1 MRYELMIGLRYL
13 RARRKEGFISL
24 IPVISVVGVMIGV
37 MTLNIVLAVMTG
49 FEEDLRDR
57 ILGFNPHIVL
67 VSYAGAIRD
76 PDTVLA
82 KVRETKGVV
91 AAEPLVYSQV
101 MLTTGQSVSG
111 VVVRGVPAHADD
123 AIVDLKG
130 HLTSGSLDGL
140 GADFDVPVSA
150 TEQGT
155 ADAASAHAPPMKDA
169 TADNGRDQATKS
181 DRKGSRGNRGS
192 KESKEKESDKGSSG
206 ETPGRERPGFT
217 PGRDAHREAQPSGGE
232 IRMTKLSGVII
243 GQELA
248 KQLGVE
254 VGDPVSVV
262 SPIGTPSAVGMIP
275 KVKRFAV
282 AGTFDSGMFDYDSS
296 LIYMSLPDAQ
306 RFFGLGDAITG
317 VEIRVGDIYRAQEVA
332 RLIEGHLGTPFRA
345 RDWMEVNRNLFLAFK
360 LEKVVYFIV
369 LLLIVLVAAFNIIA
383 TLIMIVMEKRKDIA
397 ILKCMG
403 ATNRSIARIF
413 MLKGAIVGAVGT
425 LLGVAGGYAGCWL
438 LERYQ
443 FVELPKD
450 VFYVSTLPVRVYG
463 ENFLLVA
470 LASVTICL
478 LATIYPARQA
488 AGLAP
493 VEVIRYE

>member
-1 MRYELMIGLRYL
+1 MRYELMVGLRYL
-13 RARRKEGFISL
+13 RARRKEAFISL
-24 IPVISVVGVMIGV
+24 ITVISVVGVMIGV

-76 PDTVLA
+76 PDTVLS
-82 KVRETKGVV
+82 KVRDTKGVL

-111 VVVRGVPAHADD
+111 VVVRGVPPDADES
-123 AIVDLKG
+123 IVDLKS
-130 HLTSGSLDGL
+130 HLVSGALSGL
-140 GADFDVPVSA
+140 GADFDVPISLADEPAAASPPAVKETKDAKGRSA
-150 TEQGT
+150 RGPSPPGHDERGT
-155 ADAASAHAPPMKDA
+155 AKPAAEGQ
-169 TADNGRDQATKS
+169 TV
-181 DRKGSRGNRGS
+181 
-192 KESKEKESDKGSSG
+192 
-206 ETPGRERPGFT
+206 
-217 PGRDAHREAQPSGGE
+217 
-232 IRMTKLSGVII
+232 KLSGIII

-254 VGDPVSVV
+254 VGDAVSVV
-262 SPIGTPSAVGMIP
+262 SPVGTPSPVGMIP

-296 LIYMSLPDAQ
+296 LIYMSLADAQ
-306 RFFGLGDAITG
+306 RFFGLGSTITG
-317 VEIRVGDIYRAQEVA
+317 VEIRVKDIYQSQAVA
-332 RLIEGHLGTPFRA
+332 RAIEDRLGTPFRA

-383 TLIMIVMEKRKDIA
+383 TLIMVVMEKRKDIA

-413 MLKGAIVGAVGT
+413 MLKGAIVGTVGT
-425 LLGVAGGYAGCWL
+425 LLGVVGGYAGCWVL
-438 LERYQ
+438 ARYQ

-470 LASVTICL
+470 LASVAICL

>member
-1 MRYELMIGLRYL
+1 MRYELMVGLRYL
-13 RARRKEGFISL
+13 RARRKEAFISL
-24 IPVISVVGVMIGV
+24 ITVISVVGVMIGV

-57 ILGFNPHIVL
+57 ILGFNPHIVV

-76 PDTVLA
+76 ADKVLA
-82 KVRETKGVV
+82 TVRDTPGVV
-91 AAEPLVYSQV
+91 AAAPLVYSQV

-111 VVVRGVPAHADD
+111 VVVRGVPPGDD
-123 AIVDLKG
+123 AAIVDLKG
-130 HLTSGSLDGL
+130 HLSSGSIDRL
-140 GADFDVPVSA
+140 GAEFEV
-150 TEQGT
+150 
-155 ADAASAHAPPMKDA
+155 
-169 TADNGRDQATKS
+169 
-181 DRKGSRGNRGS
+181 
-192 KESKEKESDKGSSG
+192 
-206 ETPGRERPGFT
+206 
-217 PGRDAHREAQPSGGE
+217 PSGSDTGSE
-232 IRMTKLSGVII
+232 EKKGAKPSKAEAPKTVSLTGVII

-248 KQLGVE
+248 KQLGVDI
-254 VGDPVSVV
+254 GDPVSVV
-262 SPIGTPSAVGMIP
+262 SPMGTASPVGMIP

-296 LIYMSLPDAQ
+296 LIYMSLGDAQ

-317 VEIRVGDIYRAQEVA
+317 VEVRVGDIYHAQDVA
-332 RLIEGHLGTPFRA
+332 RRIEAGLGTPYRA
-345 RDWMEVNRNLFLAFK
+345 RDWMEVNRNLFLAFR
-360 LEKVVYFIV
+360 LEKAVYFIV

-425 LLGVAGGYAGCWL
+425 ALGVVGGYAGCWL
-438 LERYQ
+438 LARYQ

>member
-1 MRYELMIGLRYL
+1 MRYEAMIGLRYL
-13 RARRKEGFISL
+13 RARRKEAFISL
-24 IPVISVVGVMIGV
+24 ITVISVVGVMIGV

-57 ILGFNPHIVL
+57 ILGFNPHIV
-67 VSYAGAIRD
+67 VISYAGAIRD
-76 PDTVLA
+76 ADTVLA
-82 KVRETKGVV
+82 KVRDTPGVV
-91 AAEPLVYSQV
+91 AAAPLVYSQV
-101 MLTTGQSVSG
+101 MLSTGQSVSG
-111 VVVRGVPAHADD
+111 VVVRGVPAADD
-123 AIVDLKG
+123 AAIVDLKG
-130 HLTSGSLDGL
+130 HLTSGSIDRLGSDFEISVSPGDNPPPEKVADQAR
-140 GADFDVPVSA
+140 GADKA
-150 TEQGT
+150 
-155 ADAASAHAPPMKDA
+155 
-169 TADNGRDQATKS
+169 
-181 DRKGSRGNRGS
+181 KGGERARRG
-192 KESKEKESDKGSSG
+192 
-206 ETPGRERPGFT
+206 ERPGFT
-217 PGRDAHREAQPSGGE
+217 PGRDAQREAKPNGGE
-232 IRMTKLSGVII
+232 KETPERQARITLSGVII

-248 KQLGVE
+248 KQLGVQ
-254 VGDPVSVV
+254 VGDPVSMV
-262 SPIGTPSAVGMIP
+262 SPIGTPSPVGMIP

-296 LIYMSLPDAQ
+296 LIYMSLADAQ

-317 VEIRVGDIYRAQEVA
+317 VEIRVADIYRAQDVA
-332 RLIEGHLGTPFRA
+332 RRIEARLGTPFRA
-345 RDWMEVNRNLFLAFK
+345 RDWMDVNRNLFLAFK

-383 TLIMIVMEKRKDIA
+383 TLIMVVMEKRKDIA

-413 MLKGAIVGAVGT
+413 MLKGAIVGTVGT
-425 LLGVAGGYAGCWL
+425 LLGVVGGYAGCWL
-438 LERYQ
+438 LARYQ

-463 ENFLLVA
+463 ENFLVVA

>member
-1 MRYELMIGLRYL
+1 MRYELMVGLRYL
-13 RARRKEGFISL
+13 RARRKEAFISL
-24 IPVISVVGVMIGV
+24 ITVISVVGVMIGV

-57 ILGFNPHIVL
+57 ILGFNPHIVV

-76 PDTVLA
+76 ADKVLA
-82 KVRETKGVV
+82 TVRDTPGVV
-91 AAEPLVYSQV
+91 AAAPLVYSQV

-111 VVVRGVPAHADD
+111 VVVRGVPPGDD
-123 AIVDLKG
+123 AAIVDLKG
-130 HLTSGSLDGL
+130 HLSSGSIDRL
-140 GADFDVPVSA
+140 GAEFEVA
-150 TEQGT
+150 
-155 ADAASAHAPPMKDA
+155 
-169 TADNGRDQATKS
+169 
-181 DRKGSRGNRGS
+181 
-192 KESKEKESDKGSSG
+192 
-206 ETPGRERPGFT
+206 
-217 PGRDAHREAQPSGGE
+217 PSGDSKTP
-232 IRMTKLSGVII
+232 TKLTGVII

-248 KQLGVE
+248 KQLGVD

-262 SPIGTPSAVGMIP
+262 SPMGTASPVGMIP

-296 LIYMSLPDAQ
+296 LIYMSLGDAQ

-317 VEIRVGDIYRAQEVA
+317 VEVRVGDIYHAQDVA
-332 RLIEGHLGTPFRA
+332 RRIEAGLGTPYRA
-345 RDWMEVNRNLFLAFK
+345 RDWMEVNRNLFLAFR
-360 LEKVVYFIV
+360 LEKAVYFIV

-425 LLGVAGGYAGCWL
+425 ALGVVGGYAGCWL
-438 LERYQ
+438 LARYQ